1 MMPIS
6 KSRLSV
12 ASFVAWIAV
21 VGLCAAQ
28 QPTFKRT
35 ELQRGDLSAAGRE
48 AVQAVV
54 EFQPGAASGKHM
66 HAGEE
71 LGYILEGTIR
81 LELDGQPAVMKKAG
95 EVFLVPAGRTHNAT
109 NTGPGM
115 ARTLATYIVEKGKP
129 LATPVP

>member
-6 KSRLSV
+6 TSRLSA
-12 ASFVAWIAV
+12 ASLVAWIAV

-48 AVQAVV
+48 VVQAAV
-54 EFQPGAASGKHM
+54 EFPSGAASGKHT
-66 HAGEE
+66 HPGEE
-71 LGYILEGTIR
+71 VGYVLEGTIR
-81 LELDGQPAVMKKAG
+81 FELDGQPAVMKKAG
-95 EVFLVPAGRTHNAT
+95 DVFLVPAGRTHNAT
-109 NTGPGM
+109 NAGPGI
-115 ARTLATYIVEKGKP
+115 AKVLATYIVEKGKP